1 MYLASVPSPKNS
13 NMADSQFTPTEDC
26 IRSVGGVVANRLIL
40 SVLALCTYLL
50 LSRPEVILISKL
62 GFTAWYPAVGLVFAV
77 LLGLSP
83 FYLPVLILADIL
95 ASLFIYHQPIFTWGV
110 MPAATLG
117 SSIYAFA
124 AHLLRGQISIDLKL
138 RRLNDVV
145 RYLAVSMTAALF
157 ATIAGVVCLAADG
170 TIKWHQ
176 FADSTI
182 DWYIGDAVGLLSVA
196 PFLLIH
202 VLPLITRKLSR
213 GTRSVPLKGVPS
225 YISGLATLEAIGQTG
240 SIVLLLWLMFGP
252 LASKQYFYL
261 AFVPIIWI
269 AMRQGVERV
278 VVGLLVL
285 NFGIVI
291 ALRLSPAPPEILTK
305 VGFLM
310 LVVSAT
316 GLIVG
321 AAVTERRRVGAE
333 LSERTML
340 LNSLIEKSVC
350 NRCTKSFRHRSAVQ
364 RRVRQPLWL

>member
-1 MYLASVPSPKNS
+1 MYLAAVLIPKNS
-13 NMADSQFTPTEDC
+13 DMADFRSTPAENDV
-26 IRSVGGVVANRLIL
+26 RSVGGVAVYRLVL
-40 SVLALCTYLL
+40 SALVLCTYLL

-83 FYLPVLILADIL
+83 YYLPVLILADVL
-95 ASLFIYHQPIFTWGV
+95 ASLLFYHQRIFTWSV
-110 MPAATLG
+110 MPAAALV
-117 SSIYAFA
+117 SSIYAVA
-124 AHLLRGQISIDLKL
+124 AHFLRGQISIDLKL

-145 RYLAVSMTAALF
+145 RYLAVAMTAALF
-157 ATIAGVVCLAADG
+157 ATIAGVVCLAGDG
-170 TIKWHQ
+170 TIKWRQ
-176 FADSTI
+176 FADSAV

-202 VLPLITRKLSR
+202 ILPRITRTLF
-213 GTRSVPLKGVPS
+213 GTRSIRLRGVPS

-240 SIVLLLWLMFGP
+240 SILLLLWVMFGP

-269 AMRQGVERV
+269 AMRHGVERV
-278 VVGLLVL
+278 VVGLLIL

-333 LSERTML
+333 FSERTVF
-340 LNSLIEKSVC
+340 LNSLIENSQFC
-350 NRCTKSFRHRSAVQ
+350 DT
-364 RRVRQPLWL
+364 L